1 MSSRSGRRGVLASGA
16 AAALLLVLLIGVGC
30 GRKGPPLPPLRE
42 PDPVEETT
50 ASEPAAGEE
59 EAAEP
64 EADQEVP
71 DDDEG
76 DQDDQDD
83 EDGDEDD
90 DGPPP

>member
-1 MSSRSGRRGVLASGA
+1 MCSRSRRRGVLASGA
-16 AAALLLVLLIGVGC
+16 AVTLLLVLLIGVGC

-50 ASEPAAGEE
+50 ASEPAAAEE
-59 EAAEP
+59 EAAVP
-64 EADQEVP
+64 EAELAVP

-76 DQDDQDD
+76 DQDD